1 MHGVITMDFSVEIS
15 QKRIRGNIAKNL
27 FIILTIAMEQV
38 NSYRL
43 YLPIMNSVLCIF
55 FIKDFD
61 FGKEVELYSMYSR
74 KLCKYYFFI

>member
-38 NSYRL
+38 NSYSL
-43 YLPIMNSVLCIF
+43 YLPIMNSILCIC
-55 FIKDFD
+55 FD
-61 FGKEVELYSMYSR
+61 QRF
-74 KLCKYYFFI
+74 

>member
-27 FIILTIAMEQV
+27 FTILTIAMEQV

-43 YLPIMNSVLCIF
+43 YLPIMNSILCIC
-55 FIKDFD
+55 FD
-61 FGKEVELYSMYSR
+61 QRF
-74 KLCKYYFFI
+74 